1 MSELGDVPPGFLVE
15 TEGRVT
21 AGFREDWAQ
30 ALDSPRASLWA
41 AAERQK
47 ADGGHRRGRGGG
59 GSVSVVE
66 LGGRR
71 LILRRYL
78 HGGLTSRCVPQ
89 TFPTPGRLV
98 GEMRVCEHARRAGV
112 PVPTVIGGIVE
123 KVWWHVYRLWILT
136 EELAD
141 VEDGITLWRRMED
154 MPEPAREPLKSAV
167 LPSLGRTVRALHRA
181 KVFHAD
187 LHLKNILFRDADKG
201 MECFLVDFDN
211 SRILDKMT
219 REARIANLRRLV
231 RSVGKRDPAAT
242 MLTGADR
249 LRFLREYL
257 APEEQADL
265 RTWAEA
271 IARRDW
277 WHELWR
283 KSSRTEPQ

>member
-21 AGFREDWAQ
+21 AAFREDWAQ
-30 ALDSPRASLWA
+30 ALDTPRASLWA

-66 LGGRR
+66 LGGKR
-71 LILRRYL
+71 LVLRRYL
-78 HGGLTSRCVPQ
+78 HGGLTGRCVPQ
-89 TFPTPGRLV
+89 TFPTPERLA
-98 GEMRVCEHARRAGV
+98 GEMRVSEHARRAGV
-112 PVPTVIGGIVE
+112 PVPTVIASVVE

-136 EELAD
+136 EELPG
-141 VEDGITLWRRMED
+141 VEDGIALWRRMEE
-154 MPEPAREPLKSAV
+154 MPEPARHSLKSAA
-167 LPSLGRTVRALHRA
+167 LRSLGRTVQALHRA

-187 LHLKNILFRDADKG
+187 LHLKNILFGDADRG
-201 MECFLVDFDN
+201 VECFLVDFDN

-242 MLTGADR
+242 TLTGADR
-249 LRFLREYL
+249 LRFLRAYL
-257 APEEQADL
+257 ESDEQDDL

-271 IARRDW
+271 IGRRDW
-277 WHELWR
+277 RQMLWR
-283 KSSRTEPQ
+283 KSGRTDQE